1 MREIV
6 IKPDQMTVANG
17 DMVLTTKALGSSIAV
32 CMFDV
37 GAGIGGM
44 VHTLLPDSR
53 ISLQGNDKLKYTD
66 TAIEVLYGAMK
77 QAGADASAI
86 RVKLVGGAKIFC
98 FSGQN
103 IQPDTGRENVISA
116 RKKLQELE
124 LTIVAEDT
132 GENYGRSV
140 HFNVSDGK
148 LEIETVNRSSYWI

>member
-6 IKPDQMTVANG
+6 IKPDQMTVTRG
-17 DMVLTTKALGSSIAV
+17 DAVLTTKALGSSIAV
-32 CMFDV
+32 CMFDTE
-37 GAGIGGM
+37 AGIGGM

-53 ISLQGNDKLKYTD
+53 ISIRGNDTLKYAD
-66 TAIEVLYGAMK
+66 TAIEALYGAMK
-77 QAGADASAI
+77 EAGAAASAI

-98 FSGQN
+98 FSGQDR
-103 IQPDTGRENVISA
+103 QPDTGRENIISA

-124 LTIVAEDT
+124 LTVVAEDT

-148 LEIETVNRSSYWI
+148 LEIETINRSSYWI